1 MALSRSACILI
12 FAGVSPYIL
21 PSLSMDLPTP
31 KALLAA
37 QHAAHAQQEAEVQ
50 VEEAKRSVGKQFLIL
65 MRF

>member
-1 MALSRSACILI
+1 
-12 FAGVSPYIL
+12 
-21 PSLSMDLPTP
+21 MDLPTP